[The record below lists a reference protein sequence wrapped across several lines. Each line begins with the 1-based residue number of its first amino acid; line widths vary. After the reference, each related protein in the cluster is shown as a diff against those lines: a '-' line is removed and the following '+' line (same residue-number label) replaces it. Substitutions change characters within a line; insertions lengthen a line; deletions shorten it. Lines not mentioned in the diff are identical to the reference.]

1 MGLEK
6 RECQE
11 KREAERS
18 LLPLTR
24 LKKAIQAQH
33 TQLLTGGKNIILVT
47 LFLCRAAE
55 QTPRSAAAT
64 SGHNGALKSKSGG
77 TERKLCVPPGQRR
90 H

>member
-11 KREAERS
+11 KRGAERS

-33 TQLLTGGKNIILVT
+33 TQLLTGGEKI
-47 LFLCRAAE
+47 
-55 QTPRSAAAT
+55 
-64 SGHNGALKSKSGG
+64 
-77 TERKLCVPPGQRR
+77 
-90 H
+90 